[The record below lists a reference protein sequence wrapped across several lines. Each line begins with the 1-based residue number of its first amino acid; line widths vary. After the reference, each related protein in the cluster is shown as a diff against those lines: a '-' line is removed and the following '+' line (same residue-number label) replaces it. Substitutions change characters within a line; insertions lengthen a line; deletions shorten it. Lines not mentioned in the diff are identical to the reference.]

1 MADLNPNVLIH
12 NPHHITQ
19 RLMFDKEHVIFR
31 LLLPG
36 DGELLGR
43 YFEGLSAE
51 TRRRFGLH
59 PLTAG
64 QAQDLCAR
72 INRHDALRF
81 VALMPGATPQIIAYF
96 ILKLGISEHELERYA
111 SYGIKLDD
119 NLDCTFA
126 PSVADEV
133 QGRGLGSLLMPHLID
148 TARRMGK
155 RSIVLMG
162 GTQATNE
169 RAVHF
174 YLKFGF
180 GHIGDFQTDV
190 ENHDMILYL
199 T

>member
-1 MADLNPNVLIH
+1 MADLNPSVLIH
-12 NPHHITQ
+12 NPHYITQ
-19 RLMFDKEHVIFR
+19 RLMFQENPIIFR

-51 TRRRFGLH
+51 TRHRYGPH

-64 QAQDLCAR
+64 EAQNLCAR
-72 INRHDALRF
+72 INRFDALRF
-81 VALMPGATPQIIAYF
+81 VALVPGAMPQIIAYF
-96 ILKLGISEHELERYA
+96 ILMLSVTEHETERYA
-111 SYGIKLDD
+111 TYDIKLDG

-133 QGRGLGSLLMPHLID
+133 QGHGLGSLLMSPLID

-169 RAVHF
+169 RAIHF
-174 YLKFGF
+174 YRKFGF
-180 GHIGDFQTDV
+180 EHVGDFQTDV
-190 ENHDMILYL
+190 ENQDMILYL
-199 T
+199 

>member
-1 MADLNPNVLIH
+1 MADLNPSVLIH

-19 RLMFDKEHVIFR
+19 HLMFQGNPVILR

-51 TRRRFGLH
+51 TRRRFGPH

-64 QAQDLCAR
+64 EAQNLCAR
-72 INRHDALRF
+72 INRFDALRF
-81 VALMPGATPQIIAYF
+81 VALVPGASPAIIAYF
-96 ILKLGISEHELERYA
+96 ILMLGVTEHETERYA
-111 SYGIKLDD
+111 AYDIKLDG

-126 PSVADEV
+126 PSVADDY
-133 QGRGLGSLLMPHLID
+133 QGQGLASLLMPALID

-155 RSIVLMG
+155 RSLVLMG

-174 YLKFGF
+174 YQKFGF
-180 GHIGDFQTDV
+180 EHVGDFQTDI
-190 ENHDMILYL
+190 ENRDMILYL
-199 T
+199 